1 MPFCKNFNAKAVP
14 CQGEKGECMAYP
26 CNDWEQIMQTEL
38 DGTFYTELPAFR
50 WPKRHGKTGK
60 GAKQGERS
68 ARSRAAPATAPWP
81 PRTTSSELGAWWP
94 ARRRYVTL
102 TVTVVGGGG

>member
-1 MPFCKNFNAKAVP
+1 
-14 CQGEKGECMAYP
+14 MAYP

-60 GAKQGERS
+60 QGRQ
-68 ARSRAAPATAPWP
+68 
-81 PRTTSSELGAWWP
+81 
-94 ARRRYVTL
+94 ARRKKRALARRAGNGAVATEDDEL
-102 TVTVVGGGG
+102 